1 MVSIKPLA
9 LCGAL
14 LGVSGTALAEF
25 NFYLGADA
33 GYADIELK
41 ELKDSESY
49 QGYAGFAYNNL
60 VGLEVG
66 YGSLGEFKA
75 EVGGGRSSVEVDSVM
90 QASIAFHGPLLVF
103 DKARVHA
110 RYGYYEADLTPHIPN
125 GRAQAMTSRDVTYSL
140 GISYPIVKALSVS
153 TTWQFYNEVDNQK
166 INTYSAGLRL
176 DF

>member
-66 YGSLGEFKA
+66 YGSWANSRRKLA
-75 EVGGGRSSVEVDSVM
+75 EGDPQLKSTRSCKLPSPFM
-90 QASIAFHGPLLVF
+90 GPCWYLT
-103 DKARVHA
+103 KP
-110 RYGYYEADLTPHIPN
+110 GYM
-125 GRAQAMTSRDVTYSL
+125 RATAIMKRTSHRIFPM
-140 GISYPIVKALSVS
+140 GAHRP
-153 TTWQFYNEVDNQK
+153 
-166 INTYSAGLRL
+166 
-176 DF
+176 